1 MKKLDIII
9 INPTENDLG
18 KTVTYESNDSANILK
33 ALINNMVYL
42 DISQSKIDYSIGIYL
57 SKLQDKVIEKQYYKN
72 NKDIIDI
79 ILSIEN
85 ALIGLNQTFQDE
97 DDVDKFDNYNFYG
110 KYRGADYRMHVYL
123 SKLGCGVKRKEYYD
137 DNEAALSAIL
147 GIEMVIVSLKA
158 IVSDGG
164 GTVNLTHKATDNIPK
179 LKAMRNDLLFPLV
192 KASPE
197 LAEDLLNEITFNNS
211 YITYDKGSDSDEK

>member
-33 ALINNMVYL
+33 ALINNIVYL

-57 SKLQDKVIEKQYYKN
+57 SKLQDKVIEKQYYKD

-97 DDVDKFDNYNFYG
+97 DDVDKFDNELQYIDTLEDVRD
-110 KYRGADYRMHVYL
+110 K
-123 SKLGCGVKRKEYYD
+123 
-137 DNEAALSAIL
+137 
-147 GIEMVIVSLKA
+147 
-158 IVSDGG
+158 
-164 GTVNLTHKATDNIPK
+164 
-179 LKAMRNDLLFPLV
+179 LLFAV
-192 KASPE
+192 IKQIPE
-197 LAEDLLNEITFNNS
+197 LADDLLNSISSNNNS
-211 YITYDKGSDSDEK
+211 IIYHDN

>member
-97 DDVDKFDNYNFYG
+97 DDVDKFDNELQYIDTLEDVRD
-110 KYRGADYRMHVYL
+110 K
-123 SKLGCGVKRKEYYD
+123 
-137 DNEAALSAIL
+137 
-147 GIEMVIVSLKA
+147 
-158 IVSDGG
+158 
-164 GTVNLTHKATDNIPK
+164 
-179 LKAMRNDLLFPLV
+179 LLFDV
-192 KASPE
+192 IKRIPE
-197 LAEDLLNEITFNNS
+197 LADDLLNSISSNNNS
-211 YITYDKGSDSDEK
+211 IIYHDN